1 LLILIKES
9 RKMEK
14 KIILF
19 DSNALIYRSYYAL
32 PRLEKDGI
40 LVNAVYGF
48 LKTYFQLIGLNQI
61 KYAICIFDAKKKTF
75 RNDLYKE
82 YKAKRIKAPDDLYAQ
97 IPILKSVLEKLNI
110 PIFIKAGYEA
120 DDIVATFA
128 KKLKDK
134 KFQVIITTGDKD
146 LYQLI
151 DENRVVVCDLKNKF
165 NAYYN
170 QENFVSDYGF
180 LPKNLVDYKAL
191 AGDASDNIS
200 GVKGIG
206 KVTAKRLI
214 CQYQTLENVYRNIDQ
229 IRKENQ
235 KVHQKLVDNKEMALL
250 SKKLVKLRNN
260 LKFSFDLDKS
270 RIDRFDKKIALEK
283 LKEMGFVSL
292 LKFLPKSSIKVLT
305 KQSLF

>member
-1 LLILIKES
+1 
-9 RKMEK
+9 MEK

>member
-1 LLILIKES
+1 
-9 RKMEK
+9 MEK

-270 RIDRFDKKIALEK
+270 RIDRFDKKIVLEK

>member
-1 LLILIKES
+1 MLILIKES

>member
-1 LLILIKES
+1 
-9 RKMEK
+9 MEK

-19 DSNALIYRSYYAL
+19 DSNALVHRSYYAL

-110 PIFIKAGYEA
+110 PIFVKDGYEA
-120 DDIVATFA
+120 DDIIATFS
-128 KKLKDK
+128 KNLKDK
-134 KFQVIITTGDKD
+134 DFQVVITTGDKD

-151 DENRVVVCDLKNKF
+151 DENKVVVCDLKNKF
-165 NAYYN
+165 NNYYN
-170 QENFVSDYGF
+170 QENFVSEYGF
-180 LPKNLVDYKAL
+180 QPKNLVDYKAL
-191 AGDASDNIS
+191 AGDASDNIP

-206 KVTAKRLI
+206 KITAKKLI
-214 CQYQTLENVYRNIDQ
+214 CQYQTLENIYKNIDQ
-229 IRKENQ
+229 VGKENH
-235 KVHQKLVDNKEMALL
+235 KVYQKLIDNKEMAIL

-260 LKFSFDLDKS
+260 LKFSLDLDKA
-270 RIDRFDKKIALEK
+270 RIDRFDKNIALAK

-292 LKFLPKSSIKVLT
+292 VKFLPKSSVKVLS

>member
-1 LLILIKES
+1 
-9 RKMEK
+9 
-14 KIILF
+14 
-19 DSNALIYRSYYAL
+19 
-32 PRLEKDGI
+32 
-40 LVNAVYGF
+40 
-48 LKTYFQLIGLNQI
+48 
-61 KYAICIFDAKKKTF
+61 
-75 RNDLYKE
+75 
-82 YKAKRIKAPDDLYAQ
+82 
-97 IPILKSVLEKLNI
+97 
-110 PIFIKAGYEA
+110 
-120 DDIVATFA
+120 
-128 KKLKDK
+128 LKDK